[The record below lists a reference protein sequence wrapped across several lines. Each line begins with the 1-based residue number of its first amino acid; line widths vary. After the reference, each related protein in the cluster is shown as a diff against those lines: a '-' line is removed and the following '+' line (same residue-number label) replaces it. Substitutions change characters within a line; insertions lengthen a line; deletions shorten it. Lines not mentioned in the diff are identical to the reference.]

1 MKETLELIINS
12 LVNDKE
18 AVSINEID
26 GEKSVIFE
34 VKVAENDMGKVIG
47 KEGRIAKAIRT
58 IMKSLAA
65 KEEKRI
71 TKFIRKELLRWQ
83 SMYLL
88 CNSSLNFQIS
98 PVSSR

>member
-1 MKETLELIINS
+1 MKEALTTIINS
-12 LVNDKE
+12 LVTDTE
-18 AVSINEID
+18 AVSINEVE

-71 TKFIRKELLRWQ
+71 TIEFID
-83 SMYLL
+83 
-88 CNSSLNFQIS
+88 
-98 PVSSR
+98 

>member
-18 AVSINEID
+18 SVSINEIE

-71 TKFIRKELLRWQ
+71 TIEFID
-83 SMYLL
+83 
-88 CNSSLNFQIS
+88 
-98 PVSSR
+98 

>member
-1 MKETLELIINS
+1 MKETLELIISS

-18 AVSINEID
+18 AISINEID
-26 GEKSVIFE
+26 GEKTVIFE
-34 VKVAENDMGKVIG
+34 VKVAESDMGKVIG

-71 TKFIRKELLRWQ
+71 TIEFID
-83 SMYLL
+83 
-88 CNSSLNFQIS
+88 
-98 PVSSR
+98 

>member
-18 AVSINEID
+18 TVSINEID

-71 TKFIRKELLRWQ
+71 TIEFID
-83 SMYLL
+83 
-88 CNSSLNFQIS
+88 
-98 PVSSR
+98 

>member
-12 LVNDKE
+12 LVSDKE
-18 AVSINEID
+18 SVSINEIE

-34 VKVAENDMGKVIG
+34 VKVAEKDMGKVIG

-71 TKFIRKELLRWQ
+71 TIEFID
-83 SMYLL
+83 
-88 CNSSLNFQIS
+88 
-98 PVSSR
+98 

>member
-18 AVSINEID
+18 AVYINEID

-71 TKFIRKELLRWQ
+71 TIEFID
-83 SMYLL
+83 
-88 CNSSLNFQIS
+88 
-98 PVSSR
+98 

>member
-71 TKFIRKELLRWQ
+71 TIEFID
-83 SMYLL
+83 
-88 CNSSLNFQIS
+88 
-98 PVSSR
+98 

>member
-47 KEGRIAKAIRT
+47 KEGRIAKATRT

-71 TKFIRKELLRWQ
+71 TIEFID
-83 SMYLL
+83 
-88 CNSSLNFQIS
+88 
-98 PVSSR
+98 